1 MPTASLEHIK
11 LRHINGK
18 SKKKASFLDNCL
30 YSSGPYDEPFCSSES
45 LHAGVLAVGYDTK
58 LFISRKK
65 QNQYGVAT
73 QAWDPIVE

>member
-1 MPTASLEHIK
+1 MVSKLERIESVRNTGC
-11 LRHINGK
+11 LQVLI
-18 SKKKASFLDNCL
+18 CL

-45 LHAGVLAVGYDTK
+45 LHAGVLAVGYDT